1 MDNLNI
7 KKRQIYKDKNPT
19 SILNH
24 ERRLPRGKRNHTIRE
39 KKQENQSLNHLQFT
53 FNKYIGYSP
62 KIELKRSQK
71 NINIFREDNKN
82 SDNII
87 SKNLLESPYSNLN
100 LNASLLKGYVSPL
113 IHSRNYIES
122 PIKEIKQSQ
131 EIHKKENNKEL
142 ENKINVKKIFYNLTY
157 SLYFSL
163 YLLCLKIL
171 FNFPMPNIPNLGTS
185 LFIISFNNV
194 VLSILFIIIDQI
206 DYLEYLNFKKII
218 DHFFKM
224 IINTISIL
232 LTIKSLQKINLIN
245 FILLINLKPIILS
258 FYNAIKN
265 NMTYK
270 SMDTLCYFL
279 FCFILISEFML
290 ENKVSIIFVFILI
303 MLNTSESIFKLDRIK
318 AFHSYF
324 LILGSSILGISI
336 SPIIMVLNRDILII
350 SFSQYLLYLIISLAY
365 FFNLYFLSK
374 YNKYSFGLKFKIFSL
389 IFFYSLFFIYSNSLL
404 KEDNYSLTYI
414 FFFVSFFINNYA
426 YFRNKS
432 ITL

>member
-71 NINIFREDNKN
+71 NIFREDNKN

-171 FNFPMPNIPNLGTS
+171 FNSPMPNIPNLGTS
-185 LFIISFNNV
+185 LFIINFNNV
-194 VLSILFIIIDQI
+194 VLSVLFIIIDQI

-218 DHFFKM
+218 DNFLKM
-224 IINTISIL
+224 VINTISIIL
-232 LTIKSLQKINLIN
+232 IIKSLQKLNLIN
-245 FILLINLKPIILS
+245 FILLVSLKPIILS
-258 FYNAIKN
+258 FLKARKSNKS
-265 NMTYK
+265 YK
-270 SMDTLCYFL
+270 SMDTFCYFL
-279 FCFILISEFML
+279 FCFIWISEFML
-290 ENKVSIIFVFILI
+290 ENKISVIYCFILI
-303 MLNTSESIFKLDRIK
+303 VINTLESNFKLNRIK
-318 AFHSYF
+318 SFHSYF
-324 LILGSSILGISI
+324 IILGSSILGISI
-336 SPIIMVLNRDILII
+336 SPIIMVLNRDMLII
-350 SFSQYLLYLIISLAY
+350 TFSQYLLYLIISLTY
-365 FFNLYFLSK
+365 FFNLYFLNK

-389 IFFYSLFFIYSNSLL
+389 VFMYSLFFIYSSLLL
-404 KEDNYSLTYI
+404 KEDNFALTYI
-414 FFFVSFFINNYA
+414 FFFVSFFINNYSF
-426 YFRNKS
+426 FRNDS

>member
-100 LNASLLKGYVSPL
+100 YNASLLKGYVSPL

-157 SLYFSL
+157 TLYFSL

-171 FNFPMPNIPNLGTS
+171 FNSPMPNIPNLGTS
-185 LFIISFNNV
+185 LFIINFNNV
-194 VLSILFIIIDQI
+194 VLSIIFIIIDQI

-218 DHFFKM
+218 DNFLKM
-224 IINTISIL
+224 VINTISIIL
-232 LTIKSLQKINLIN
+232 IIKSLQKLNLIN
-245 FILLINLKPIILS
+245 FILLVSLKPIILS
-258 FYNAIKN
+258 FLKARKSNKS
-265 NMTYK
+265 YK
-270 SMDTLCYFL
+270 SMDTFCYFL
-279 FCFILISEFML
+279 FCFIWISEFML
-290 ENKVSIIFVFILI
+290 ENKISVIYCFIIIVI
-303 MLNTSESIFKLDRIK
+303 NTLESNFKLNRIK
-318 AFHSYF
+318 SFHSYF
-324 LILGSSILGISI
+324 IILGSSILGISI
-336 SPIIMVLNRDILII
+336 SPIIMVLNRDMLII
-350 SFSQYLLYLIISLAY
+350 TFSQYLLYLIISLSY
-365 FFNLYFLSK
+365 FF
-374 YNKYSFGLKFKIFSL
+374 SL
-389 IFFYSLFFIYSNSLL
+389 VFMYSLFFIYSSLLL
-404 KEDNYSLTYI
+404 KEDNFALTYI
-414 FFFVSFFINNYA
+414 FFFVSFFINNYSF
-426 YFRNKS
+426 FRNDS

>member
-1 MDNLNI
+1 
-7 KKRQIYKDKNPT
+7 
-19 SILNH
+19 
-24 ERRLPRGKRNHTIRE
+24 
-39 KKQENQSLNHLQFT
+39 
-53 FNKYIGYSP
+53 
-62 KIELKRSQK
+62 
-71 NINIFREDNKN
+71 
-82 SDNII
+82 
-87 SKNLLESPYSNLN
+87 
-100 LNASLLKGYVSPL
+100 
-113 IHSRNYIES
+113 
-122 PIKEIKQSQ
+122 
-131 EIHKKENNKEL
+131 
-142 ENKINVKKIFYNLTY
+142 
-157 SLYFSL
+157 
-163 YLLCLKIL
+163 
-171 FNFPMPNIPNLGTS
+171 MPNIPNLGTS

-350 SFSQYLLYLIISLAY
+350 SFSQYLLYLIISLTY

>member
-1 MDNLNI
+1 MDDLNI
-7 KKRQIYKDKNPT
+7 KRKLYKNHSPT
-19 SILNH
+19 RILNY
-24 ERRLPRGKRNHTIRE
+24 ERKIQRPMRNYTI
-39 KKQENQSLNHLQFT
+39 KSDKQPTNLQHLNFPKYLQ
-53 FNKYIGYSP
+53 NSP
-62 KIELKRSQK
+62 KVSLRKSDK
-71 NINIFREDNKN
+71 NIFREINKFSN
-82 SDNII
+82 NINV
-87 SKNLLESPYSNLN
+87 KNYHESPYLKHD
-100 LNASLLKGYVSPL
+100 LNASLFNGYMSPL
-113 IHSRNYIES
+113 IHSNNYIES
-122 PIKEIKQSQ
+122 PNLQLLHNQQIK
-131 EIHKKENNKEL
+131 KKENNKEL
-142 ENKINVKKIFYNLTY
+142 ENKINIKMIFYNLTY

-224 IINTISIL
+224 IINIISIL